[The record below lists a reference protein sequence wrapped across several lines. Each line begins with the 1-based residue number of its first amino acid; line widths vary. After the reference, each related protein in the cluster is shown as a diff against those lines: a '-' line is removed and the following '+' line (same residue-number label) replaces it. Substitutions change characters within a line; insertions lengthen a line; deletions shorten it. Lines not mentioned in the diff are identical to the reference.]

1 MNKDYGPLKQT
12 YDRDGLLKIDQLF
25 TEERMIEIETQLAR
39 YVSGVVPLL
48 PTQDVVFETG
58 LNESGEKAIRNLWR
72 MEYYSEYFAELARNS
87 DLLKLI
93 GVLVNGIPNLV
104 AVELFAKPSRV
115 GSAVPYHQD
124 NAYFNYS
131 PPDALTCWI
140 ALDESNLTNGCVY
153 YVRGSH
159 RQGVLPHIASYIQGN
174 SLKIMDPPD
183 PSDVDEIPGVL
194 SRGGAIIHHCCLLH
208 RSEQNTSEKPRR
220 GLLLVYHGSH
230 CEEDPVGM
238 SRYLKALEE
247 VQIG

>member
-1 MNKDYGPLKQT
+1 MPKNYVPLKQT

-25 TEERMIEIETQLAR
+25 TEERMFEIETELAR
-39 YVSGVVPLL
+39 YVSEVVPRL
-48 PTQDVVFETG
+48 PPQDVVFEIRQ
-58 LNESGEKAIRNLWR
+58 NECGEKAIRNLWR
-72 MEYYSEYFAELARNS
+72 MEHYSDYFAELARDA

-153 YVRGSH
+153 YGRGSH
-159 RQGVLPHIASYIQGN
+159 RQGVLPHIASHIQGN
-174 SLKIMDPPD
+174 SLKLMDPPD

-194 SRGGAIIHHCCLLH
+194 KRGGAIIHHCCLFH
-208 RSEQNTSEKPRR
+208 RSEQNASVKPRR
-220 GLLLVYHGSH
+220 GLLLVYRGAH

-238 SRYLKALEE
+238 SRYLEVLEE
-247 VQIG
+247 VKIR